1 MAEKIERMEL
11 DSDSKD
17 KVRSI
22 EIFFLTVLSRLLCLN
37 ENNYVLIFYQHL
49 MELQELYSSQQLLT
63 EELSDKLEKTEV

>member
-17 KVRSI
+17 KVCSI
-22 EIFFLTVLSRLLCLN
+22 EMFFLTVLSRLLHLN
-37 ENNYVLIFYQHL
+37 ENNYVLIFDQHL

>member
-17 KVRSI
+17 KVCSI
-22 EIFFLTVLSRLLCLN
+22 EMFFLPVLSRLLHLN
-37 ENNYVLIFYQHL
+37 ENNYVLIFDQHL

>member
-17 KVRSI
+17 KVCSI
-22 EIFFLTVLSRLLCLN
+22 GMFFLTVLSRLLHLN
-37 ENNYVLIFYQHL
+37 ENNYVLIFDQHL

>member
-17 KVRSI
+17 KVCSI
-22 EIFFLTVLSRLLCLN
+22 EMFFLTVLSRLLHLN